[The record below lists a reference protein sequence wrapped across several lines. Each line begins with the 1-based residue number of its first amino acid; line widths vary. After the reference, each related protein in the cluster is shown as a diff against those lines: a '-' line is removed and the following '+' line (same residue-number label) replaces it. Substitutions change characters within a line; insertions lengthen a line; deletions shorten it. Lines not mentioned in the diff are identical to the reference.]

1 MVMTNIEAALWYAER
16 GLAVFPCSPG
26 TKIPFAGSAG
36 CKDATTDEAT
46 IRSWWEKTPGA
57 NVAIATGSVSGIYV
71 VDIDAAS
78 SEIMPRLPETWIAR
92 TRGGGWHYVYALPE
106 GVRLPNTAKSS
117 PNAISPDAD
126 TRGEGGYIVAFP
138 SVVEGKGYT
147 WTNDV
152 DPVPLPSWI
161 VDRVRPRQQAITLTR
176 QTFALTATS
185 WAETAMRQ
193 EVDEVARTGKGGR
206 NHALV
211 RAAFKLG
218 QICGAGHLSFGV
230 AADALYSVAR
240 GWEGES
246 ERKSRGTIERGL
258 KAGASH
264 PRSPVDKAIMESDS
278 GYYVD
283 EINALAIEPE
293 IIMAPERAKPK
304 GPTPAEQDAARWAM
318 LADVRALG
326 GLCDTFCG
334 WVIRGADHPQPG
346 LTIAALLAL
355 GSAMAGRRLVY
366 RRSTS
371 SLYVVSMA
379 SSGEGK
385 NRPQSCLSRVI
396 DECWPALRGPNSFS
410 SGPAFVDGVRKAV
423 GAGVATCLVLDEYGM
438 QLGNM
443 MGPRA
448 ATHRQ
453 DIKQSLTELSTKGT
467 DKWSPAVSLVKGGGK
482 LDLIAPVVTV
492 LGSTTPESLHSVLTS
507 VDVADGFV
515 GRHVWMRS
523 QWVLPDW
530 QPPETRPDDDLP
542 LDVRSA
548 VLAVRERHEA
558 WHLALAVTVDTGVDQ
573 LRLYDSVTMPEDDAA
588 RDLLTRCKIDADKA
602 RRDGTRQDVP
612 PAVLARLPEFAGR
625 LAMILA
631 ALAQPEAD
639 VPVVT
644 EDCARVA
651 VALAEESARV
661 FAGSLAANRRASWDD
676 HAAQCE
682 LVLGALR
689 ASRGSM
695 GRSDLLRACRALPAR
710 LVGEIVDRL
719 AEEGTIVVAK
729 EPTGG
734 RPREIYALRQQG

>member
-1 MVMTNIEAALWYAER
+1 MVMTMLEAALWYASR
-16 GLAVFPCSPG
+16 GLAVFPCSSG

-126 TRGEGGYIVAFP
+126 TRGEGGYIVAYP
-138 SVVEGKGYT
+138 SIVDGKGYA
-147 WTNDV
+147 WTNDI
-152 DPVPLPSWI
+152 DPAPLPSWI

-185 WAETAMRQ
+185 WAETALQ
-193 EVDEVARTGKGGR
+193 HEVDEVARTAKGGR

-230 AADALYSVAR
+230 AADELYSVAKSW
-240 GWEGES
+240 GEGEK
-246 ERKSRGTIERGL
+246 KSRGTITRGL
-258 KAGASH
+258 KAGALH
-264 PRSPVDKAIMESDS
+264 PRSPADRAIVESDS

-283 EINALAIEPE
+283 EISALALEPE
-293 IIMAPERAKPK
+293 VMSPENGKPK
-304 GPTPAEQDAARWAM
+304 PPTPAQQDEGRWR
-318 LADVRALG
+318 LLSDVRALG

-379 SSGEGK
+379 ASGEGK

-515 GRHVWMRS
+515 GRHVWMRAQS
-523 QWVLPDW
+523 VLPEW
-530 QPPETRPDDDLP
+530 QPPETRPDNDLP
-542 LDVRSA
+542 MDVRSA
-548 VLAVRERHEA
+548 VLAIKARHED
-558 WHLALAVTVDTGVDQ
+558 WHLALPVTVDTGVDQ
-573 LRLYDSVTMPEDDAA
+573 LRLYDPITMPEDDEA
-588 RDLLTRCKIDADKA
+588 RDALTKCKQDADKA
-602 RRDGTRQDVP
+602 RREGTRQEIP

-625 LAMILA
+625 LSMILA
-631 ALAQPEAD
+631 AMAQPEAD

-644 EDCARVA
+644 GECASVA
-651 VALAEESARV
+651 IRLAEESAAV
-661 FAGSLAANRRASWDD
+661 FSGSLAANRRANWDD

-682 LVLGALR
+682 LVLGAIR
-689 ASRGSM
+689 ASGGPL
-695 GRSDLLRACRALPAR
+695 GRSELLRACRALPAR
-710 LVGEIVDRL
+710 LVGDIVVRL
-719 AEEGTIVVAK
+719 ADEGTIVVHK
-729 EPTGG
+729 EASGG
-734 RPREIYALRQQG
+734 RPREVYALRAH